1 MIGQIISHYRIV
13 EELGGGTSLLAGWKR
28 SKYAFLRNAV
38 FEGDPMI
45 NPKTQ
50 KQPQSNDAVG
60 SKGSQAKVMM
70 MPNAPS
76 HDTIR
81 ERAYELYESRGRE
94 PGPRRTGLAPCRAG
108 YPQTGATDRIARLV
122 GLRESRGKSDGLRNL
137 Q

>member
-94 PGPRRTGLAPCRAG
+94 PGQEEQDWLRAEQDILKQGQRT
-108 YPQTGATDRIARLV
+108 V
-122 GLRESRGKSDGLRNL
+122 SRG
-137 Q
+137 